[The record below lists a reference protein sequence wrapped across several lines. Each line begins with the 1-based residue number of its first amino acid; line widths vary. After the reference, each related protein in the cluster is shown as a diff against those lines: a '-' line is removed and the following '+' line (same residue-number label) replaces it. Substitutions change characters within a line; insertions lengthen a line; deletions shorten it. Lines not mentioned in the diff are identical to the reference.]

1 MGTVGWTLDPQISL
15 LAGCRAARSH
25 LPGVWLDLVPSQ
37 VLTAAQ
43 CHCYQVFQ
51 RRDPRNQVVVCL
63 HACAHMVV
71 CRDKAQS
78 PSDFCRICLVIL

>member
-37 VLTAAQ
+37 ETGRAPGSSGGVGGLQ
-43 CHCYQVFQ
+43 EG
-51 RRDPRNQVVVCL
+51 RRRE
-63 HACAHMVV
+63 
-71 CRDKAQS
+71 
-78 PSDFCRICLVIL
+78 I